1 MTAKTLKIFSAI
13 FAAMVFSGCTAKP
26 VTQPVYIPAY
36 KSCQVDMPE
45 CDNTKVTDTELL
57 TEARLCIRRLKD
69 ALNACI
75 LE

>member
-1 MTAKTLKIFSAI
+1 MTAQTLKIFSAI
-13 FAAMVFSGCTAKP
+13 FALVVFSGCALKP
-26 VTQPVYIPAY
+26 ATQTVYVPVYKACAV
-36 KSCQVDMPE
+36 SMPE